1 MSLLKV
7 DFQNS
12 YIGSQIEELL
22 YFFATSVNYEIA
34 RDFQYVLLYTY
45 YDTMSTILR
54 QFNYKGH
61 IPDVVEFQQ
70 ALNVK
75 KAYGMHKNAF

>member
-1 MSLLKV
+1 M
-7 DFQNS
+7 DFQNAS
-12 YIGSQIEELL
+12 IGSPIEELL
-22 YFFATSVNYEIA
+22 YFFATSVNYEIS

-45 YDTMSTILR
+45 YDNLSTVLR

-70 ALNVK
+70 AINGK
-75 KAYGMHKNAF
+75 KAYGI